1 MYKQQ
6 EGIQMNIGNTFQMI
20 IEQQETWARGKAFTV
35 EKAGQGSGY
44 AHFLAD
50 NLLYPTISVK
60 TVDEYMAGQGSE
72 LEKHMRALYSSSAL
86 VVNFFEYWRQTQR
99 ISDVAKLCG
108 ASVDFTEM
116 EFEKKYKIANLGT
129 PNLDI
134 VFSGKQTKPFAIEAK
149 FSEPYRTTTQR
160 NETNLD
166 KYLNKESLWEGLH
179 GCQEMAGEILAQEG
193 EKTKWEHLDAP
204 QLIKHILG
212 LTYKYEPN
220 GFTLLYL
227 WFDCDTE
234 EAKKLS
240 REILTFRDCVKN
252 EIDFRSMN
260 YQELFSKIEGLSNVD
275 QEYTSYL
282 GERYF
287 PERQYALRPGT
298 KRFEELVAAEEKY
311 GALAGKL
318 LGGTQNRPGKGT

>member
-1 MYKQQ
+1 
-6 EGIQMNIGNTFQMI
+6 MNTGNTFQMI
-20 IEQQETWARGKAFTV
+20 VEQQETWATGKTFTF
-35 EKAGQGSGY
+35 EKSGKGSGY

-60 TVDEYMAGQGSE
+60 TLDDYMAGQGSE
-72 LEKHMRALYSSSAL
+72 LERHMRALYSSSAL

-99 ISDVAKLCG
+99 ISEVARLCG
-108 ASVDFTEM
+108 ASVDSTDM

-134 VFSGKQTKPFAIEAK
+134 VFSGKQAKPFAIEAK

-160 NETNLD
+160 NDTNLD
-166 KYLNKESLWEGLH
+166 KYLNKESLWEGLQ
-179 GCQEMAGEILAQEG
+179 GCKKIAREILAQEG
-193 EKTKWEHLDAP
+193 GKTKWEHLDVP

-212 LTYKYEPN
+212 LSYKYEPS

-227 WFDCDTE
+227 WFDCGTA
-234 EAKKLS
+234 EAKELS
-240 REILTFRDCVKN
+240 REILTFRDCVKS

-260 YQELFSKIEGLSNVD
+260 YQELFSKIKGLSNVD
-275 QEYTSYL
+275 KEYTSYL
-282 GERYF
+282 GGRYF

-298 KRFEELVAAEEKY
+298 TRCDEIVAAEEKY
-311 GALAGKL
+311 GVLAGNVAKL
-318 LGGTQNRPGKGT
+318 PPRKP